1 MVRERMSAWPGKY
14 VIGLTGN
21 IATGKSV
28 VRKMLEHL
36 GAYGIDADALAH
48 RAMAQDAPGY
58 APILEAFGRR
68 IVAPDGQIDRA
79 RLARL
84 VFADPEA
91 LSDLESIL
99 HPLVRQAIDSLARR
113 AKHPVIVIEA
123 IKLLEGPLKQACDS
137 IWVSTAPA
145 EVQLVRLVQKRGM
158 SAEAA
163 RQRIDA
169 QPAQEDKLVQADV
182 IIYTDGSFERVW
194 HQVTSAWRSTVP
206 GQAVEAERTRPAR
219 RGLQAEHGGPR
230 QADEIA
236 AFITR
241 LSNGRRSLDRGDV
254 MAAFGER
261 AFLLLRQ
268 DGSLA
273 GLAGWQVENLV
284 ARTAEVY
291 LEPGLPYGEAM
302 RVMMEEIERAS
313 AELLCEVSLVF
324 LPPHLARNASVWQ
337 PLGYDIRP
345 AKSLGVRAWEEAAVE
360 SMPAGTVLLFKQ
372 LRKDRVLRPV

>member
-1 MVRERMSAWPGKY
+1 MSAWPGKY
-14 VIGLTGN
+14 VVGLTGN

-58 APILEAFGRR
+58 IPILEAFGRR
-68 IVAPDGQIDRA
+68 ILAPDGQIDRA
-79 RLARL
+79 KLGRV
-84 VFADPEA
+84 VFADGEA
-91 LSDLESIL
+91 LADLEAIL
-99 HPLVRQAIDSLARR
+99 HPLVRQAIDTLVPR

-137 IWVSTAPA
+137 IWVTTAPA
-145 EVQLVRLVQKRGM
+145 EIQLVRLVQKRGM

-169 QPAQEDKLVQADV
+169 QPPQENKLVEAGV

-194 HQVTSAWRSTVP
+194 HQVVSAWQSTVP
-206 GQAVEAERTRPAR
+206 GQVAGVERARPAR
-219 RGLQAEHGGPR
+219 RGLQVEHGGPR

-236 AFITR
+236 AFISR
-241 LSNGRRSLDRGDV
+241 LSNGRRSLDRSDV

-284 ARTAEVY
+284 ARTSEVY
-291 LEPGLPYGEAM
+291 LEPGLSYGQAM
-302 RVMMEEIERAS
+302 RVIMEEIERAS
-313 AELLCEVSLVF
+313 AELLCEASLVF
-324 LPPHLARNASVWQ
+324 LAPHLARNESVWKA
-337 PLGYDIRP
+337 LGYEIRQTR
-345 AKSLGVRAWEEAAVE
+345 SLGVRAWEEAAIE